1 MRSLFDDINR
11 VKTGKSAAASV
22 SISGC
27 CAAQNNNLKTAK
39 NVKLF
44 GRISE
49 IAASPRLTVGILFY
63 SVLLVF
69 VATLAQTQI
78 GVERAAQ
85 TYFESFFAIG
95 SLGGVKFPFVGGA
108 AVGVLAVVNIVF
120 SILKYLSFDMSG
132 FGNSV
137 VHCAIV
143 LLIFSGAL
151 QYFMREEGRLSVRE
165 GAASN
170 AVLVERGGVSQI
182 KHLPFSLKL
191 LGFERENWKGSD
203 IPKSFASKVVFIHG
217 NSNTEALIE
226 MNSPASFM
234 GWTFYQSSYAD
245 DGKTSILTAVRNPAR
260 MLPWL
265 SVFAA
270 FFGMVIAFA
279 AKFWRTKK

>member
-1 MRSLFDDINR
+1 M
-11 VKTGKSAAASV
+11 

-132 FGNSV
+132 VGNSV

-170 AVLVERGGVSQI
+170 AVLVECGGVSQI

-245 DGKTSILTAVRNPAR
+245 DGETSILTAVRNPAR